1 MLVPVMR
8 DDQGTT
14 RLARLSTQVA
24 TIIYYPYHPMRTHY
38 PLMGSQTAAFMGSI
52 WSAVI
57 LRLSAEL
64 PGVSLSLMT
73 AILQRS
79 TRETH
84 AAWLLHWFQI
94 AATPAK
100 QG

>member
-14 RLARLSTQVA
+14 RLARLSTQVVPK
-24 TIIYYPYHPMRTHY
+24 YPIPPHAHHL
-38 PLMGSQTAAFMGSI
+38 LMGSQTAAFMGSI

-64 PGVSLSLMT
+64 PGFSLSLMT
-73 AILQRS
+73 AILHRS

>member
-8 DDQGTT
+8 DDQGTA
-14 RLARLSTQVA
+14 RLAQLSTQVVP
-24 TIIYYPYHPMRTHY
+24 IYPYYHPMRTHY
-38 PLMGSQTAAFMGSI
+38 LLMGSQTAAFMGSI

-64 PGVSLSLMT
+64 PGFSLSLMT
-73 AILQRS
+73 AILHRS

-84 AAWLLHWFQI
+84 ATWLLHWFQI
-94 AATPAK
+94 AVTPAK